1 MDHFSQIANEK
12 TPRKPKIRTPG
23 CPTTN
28 SDSGDTSAS
37 EAGQEVASFL
47 TNFPGQLEPPSKEEE
62 DTFFSVH
69 VLTEE
74 PDDDQNSEAEE
85 EEVEEATDG
94 AANEEEVEIAEGQ
107 RRSSRVASSSE
118 VKNFLRLQKEEF
130 ERTVLKAREK
140 DPFGE
145 KGNNGL
151 KSTLLFDNNL
161 SLPVPVFYVDDAIIE
176 EVGDNL
182 IVVKPKDER
191 LAALKNVYMKVQ
203 EKRKAAPTQGS
214 GPLSKR
220 ARLAPR

>member
-1 MDHFSQIANEK
+1 MNIQKHLDFDRPQAPMDHFSQIANEK

-74 PDDDQNSEAEE
+74 PDDDQNSEAEA
-85 EEVEEATDG
+85 VEEATDG
-94 AANEEEVEIAEGQ
+94 AANEEEVEVAEGQ
-107 RRSSRVASSSE
+107 RRSSRVASGSE

-145 KGNNGL
+145 K
-151 KSTLLFDNNL
+151 
-161 SLPVPVFYVDDAIIE
+161 VPVFYVDDAIIE

-214 GPLSKR
+214 GPLAKR

>member
-1 MDHFSQIANEK
+1 MDHFSQMSNEK
-12 TPRKPKIRTPG
+12 TPGKSRIRTPSLQNA
-23 CPTTN
+23 N

-47 TNFPGQLEPPSKEEE
+47 SNFPGYLEPSKEEE
-62 DTFFSVH
+62 DAPFSVH
-69 VLTEE
+69 VLTEQ
-74 PDDDQNSEAEE
+74 PDDHQDSAAEKEE
-85 EEVEEATDG
+85 EEKSIYEEQ
-94 AANEEEVEIAEGQ
+94 NVEEVEVAEGQ
-107 RRSSRVASSSE
+107 RRSSRVASGLE
-118 VKNFLRLQKEEF
+118 IKDFLRLQAEEF
-130 ERTVLKAREK
+130 ERTVRKAMEK
-140 DPFGE
+140 DPTGD
-145 KGNNGL
+145 KGIDLNSSL
-151 KSTLLFDNNL
+151 KSQY
-161 SLPVPVFYVDDAIIE
+161 SVSVPVFYVDDAIIE